1 MKHDLLHGFRL
12 GKMERGL
19 DLHGVEVRQHGEIIA
34 EHHWRTQYRECVFS
48 VSKSFTSMA
57 LGFALEE
64 GLLSLEDK
72 VAELFPEKLPARP
85 DEKLGALTLRQSM
98 MMANGH
104 AECPIFKARKNNP
117 TCEDWLS
124 DILSQPLAYEPGTHF
139 LYSNI
144 SGYFVSAAIQKKTG
158 QTLRDYLTPRLFE
171 PLHIFN
177 PQWES
182 CPKGINLGASG
193 LYLTTAELSRFGQL
207 LLDRGRF
214 EGKQVVPA
222 EYIDLASS
230 RQIDNNNGTT
240 DDPEAIS
247 GYGLQFWRNT
257 VPNSYRADGLYGQ
270 YIVVLPDYDAV
281 VTATSHVEKN
291 QHDILRLIWDELLPE
306 LEKRG

>member
-1 MKHDLLHGFRL
+1 MDQKLLLGFRI
-12 GKMERGL
+12 GKAERNL
-19 DLHGVEVRQHGEIIA
+19 DIHGVEVRQHGKVLA
-34 EHHWRTQYRECVFS
+34 EHYWREQYRECIFS

-64 GLLSLEDK
+64 GLLSLDDK
-72 VAELFPEKLPARP
+72 IAVLFEEKLPPHP
-85 DEKLGALTLRQSM
+85 DEKLSRLTVRQSM
-98 MMANGH
+98 VMANGH
-104 AECPIFKARKNNP
+104 AECPIFKARVENP
-117 TCEDWLS
+117 TCEDWLA

-144 SGYFVSAAIQKKTG
+144 SSYFVSAAIQKKTG
-158 QTLRDYLTPRLFE
+158 QTLCEYLTPRLFA

-182 CPKGINLGASG
+182 CPNGINLGASG

-207 LLDRGRF
+207 LLDEGRF

-222 EYIDLASS
+222 DYIKLASS
-230 RQIDNNNGTT
+230 NLMDNNNGSTN
-240 DDPEAIS
+240 DPEAIS

-257 VPNSYRADGLYGQ
+257 IPNSYRADGKYGQ

-281 VTATSHVEKN
+281 VTVTAHVEKS
-291 QHDILRLIWDELLPE
+291 QHDILRLIWDEILPGLKE
-306 LEKRG
+306 RA

>member
-19 DLHGVEVRQHGEIIA
+19 DIHGVEVRQHGKVIA
-34 EHHWRTQYRECVFS
+34 AHHWREQYRECVFS

-64 GLLSLEDK
+64 GLLTLDDK
-72 VAELFPEKLPARP
+72 IINLFPEKLPAHP
-85 DEKLGALTLRQSM
+85 DEKLGALTLRHSM

-104 AECPIFKARKNNP
+104 AECPIFKARKENP
-117 TCEDWLS
+117 TCEDWLA
-124 DILSQPLAYEPGTHF
+124 DILSQPLAYEPGSHF

-193 LYLTTAELSRFGQL
+193 LYLKTEELSRFGQL
-207 LLDRGRF
+207 LLDRGQY
-214 EGKQVVPA
+214 EGRQIVPA
-222 EYIDLASS
+222 AYIDLASA
-230 RQIDNNNGTT
+230 RLIDNDNGSTT
-240 DDPEAIS
+240 DPEAVS
-247 GYGLQFWRNT
+247 GYGFQFWRNT
-257 VPNSYRADGLYGQ
+257 IPNSYRADGLYGQ

-281 VTATSHVEKN
+281 VTVTSHVEKN
-291 QHDILRLIWDELLPE
+291 QHDILRLIWDEILPE
-306 LEKRG
+306 LEQQK

>member
-19 DLHGVEVRQHGEIIA
+19 DIHGVEVRQHGEVIA
-34 EHHWRTQYRECVFS
+34 AHHWREQYRECVFS

-64 GLLSLEDK
+64 GLFSLDDK
-72 VAELFPEKLPARP
+72 IIGLFPEKLPAHP
-85 DEKLGALTLRQSM
+85 DEKLGALTLRHSM

-104 AECPIFKARKNNP
+104 AECPIFKARKENP
-117 TCEDWLS
+117 TCEDWLA
-124 DILSQPLAYEPGTHF
+124 DILSQPLAYEPGSHF

-158 QTLRDYLTPRLFE
+158 QTLRDYLIPRLFE

-193 LYLTTAELSRFGQL
+193 LYLKTEELSRFGQL
-207 LLDRGRF
+207 LLDRGQY
-214 EGKQVVPA
+214 EGRQVVPA
-222 EYIDLASS
+222 AYIDLASA
-230 RQIDNNNGTT
+230 RLIDNDNGSTS
-240 DDPEAIS
+240 DPEAIS
-247 GYGLQFWRNT
+247 GYGFPFWRNT
-257 VPNSYRADGLYGQ
+257 IPNSYRADGLYGQ
-270 YIVVLPDYDAV
+270 YIVVLPDCDAV
-281 VTATSHVEKN
+281 VTVTSHVEKN
-291 QHDILRLIWDELLPE
+291 QHDILRLIWDEILPE
-306 LEKRG
+306 LEQQK